1 MNTFNYTTEIL
12 DAITLLRDA
21 GFAVCAFD
29 PEALEGVGPERVE
42 ERMCVAGWDAIEYLK
57 GEE

>member
-1 MNTFNYTTEIL
+1 MNTFNYSTEIL

-29 PEALEGVGPERVE
+29 PEELDGINPERVE
-42 ERMCVAGWDAIEYLK
+42 GKMCVAGWDAIEYLK